1 MLPDFSV
8 SSGVVQN
15 HIHLGVVPY
24 DGSAPVGFGSHGEPP
39 YRFTVNKR
47 VPKYESFATLVR
59 SWNGKGNVH
68 SLRTANNKKPIVY
81 KDMEYSLL
89 VTAAQL
95 EILEQMQKQ
104 EVYLVDHF
112 HCIDTA
118 DHTPF
123 VKHMWFADLSYS
135 DHLSPML
142 DLNQVSIFIKDL
154 NTVVS

>member
-1 MLPDFSV
+1 MLPDFSP
-8 SSGVVQN
+8 SSGVIQD

-24 DGSAPVGFGSHGEPP
+24 DGSNPIGFGPYGEPP

-47 VPKYESFATLVR
+47 TPKYESFATMVR
-59 SWNGKGNVH
+59 PWTGKANVH

-81 KDMEYSLL
+81 KDFEYSLL
-89 VTAAQL
+89 ISSEEL
-95 EILEQMQKQ
+95 EMLEQMQKQ

-123 VKHMWFADLSYS
+123 IKHMWFADLSYS
-135 DHLSPML
+135 DHLTPL
-142 DLNQVSIFIKDL
+142 LAHNQVTIFLKDM